1 MQTVFDYYVRK
12 RQGTLQIVT
21 GRKPALHR
29 FRGRDRTLQ
38 EISEITGISRTAIYE
53 YMYRRKATAEEA
65 VAHIEKRR
73 EAQAQKRLMKI
84 LGF

>member
-1 MQTVFDYYVRK
+1 M
-12 RQGTLQIVT
+12 T

-38 EISEITGISRTAIYE
+38 EISEITGISRTAVYE
-53 YMYRRKATAEEA
+53 YMYRLKVPAEEA
-65 VAHIEKRR
+65 VKRIEARR
-73 EAQAQKRLMKI
+73 EALARKRLMKI

>member
-29 FRGRDRTLQ
+29 FRGRDRTLR
-38 EISEITGISRTAIYE
+38 EIGEITGISRTAIYE
-53 YMYRRKATAEEA
+53 CMYRLKIPAEEA
-65 VAHIEKRR
+65 VARIEARR
-73 EAQAQKRLMKI
+73 EALARKRLMKI
-84 LGF
+84 LSF